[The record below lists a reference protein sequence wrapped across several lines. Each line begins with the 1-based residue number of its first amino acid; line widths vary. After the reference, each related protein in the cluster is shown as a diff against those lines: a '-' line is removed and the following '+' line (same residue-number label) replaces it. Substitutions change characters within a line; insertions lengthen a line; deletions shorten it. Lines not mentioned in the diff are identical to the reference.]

1 MKINLI
7 YGPPGTGKT
16 TYLLKILEEELKQL
30 EPDKIAYVSFTKEGA
45 YQGRNRAIANFGY
58 KQSDFP
64 YFKTLHSIAFKSA
77 NMSRS
82 QVMGKNFYKIF
93 SKKMGM
99 NFTGFYTEDLRH
111 NDDRYL
117 FFNLLHRNNPKAA
130 SSYLL
135 DLDIQKL
142 KFVNSNYKRFKE
154 FYSVYDF
161 SDMIELFNKKN
172 EALPVEVAIIDEAQ
186 DLTTLQWKMVW
197 TAFKT
202 CKRVYIAGDDDQAI
216 YEWSGADVNYF
227 LQIEGD
233 ISILDYSYRLPSN
246 IVNFVKSITSSIKN
260 RIEKNYRGTILKG
273 EIKFILDLRELTI
286 TKNETWMFLS
296 RNRIFLKTILTYI
309 RDQGLVYSY
318 NNELS
323 VLPKNINAINEF
335 ERERKKGSISEII
348 RIKLRRFLKENID
361 LELPWYDNFNWDE
374 DELKYYRDLIR
385 TKVDIIKC
393 NIRINTI
400 HSVKGAEA
408 DNVVLLMDITKQIYS
423 NLHNNPDS
431 EFRVLYVACTR
442 TRKNLFIVESQSTYE
457 YTLERKLYEE

>member
-16 TYLLKILEEELKQL
+16 TYLLKILEKELVKL
-30 EPDKIAYVSFTKEGA
+30 DPDKIAYVSFTKEGA
-45 YQGRNRAIANFGY
+45 YQGRNRAIANLGY
-58 KQSDFP
+58 TKNDFP
-64 YFKTLHSIAFKSA
+64 YFKTLHSIAFKA
-77 NMSRS
+77 TNMSRA
-82 QVMGKNFYKIF
+82 QVMNRNFYKIF
-93 SKKMGM
+93 SDKMGM
-99 NFTGFYTEDLRH
+99 SFTGFYTEDLRH

-130 SSYLL
+130 SRYLL

-172 EALPVEVAIIDEAQ
+172 EALPVQVAIIDEAQ
-186 DLTTLQWKMVW
+186 DLTTLQWKMIW
-197 TAFKT
+197 TAFKN
-202 CKRVYIAGDDDQAI
+202 CKRIYIAGDDDQAI
-216 YEWSGADVNYF
+216 YEWSGADVKYF

-233 ISILDYSYRLPSN
+233 IKILNHSYRLPSN
-246 IVNFVKSITSSIKN
+246 IVKFTKTITDSIGS
-260 RIEKNYRGTILKG
+260 RIEKEYDGNILKG

-296 RNRIFLKTILTYI
+296 RNRIFLKDVLTYI
-309 RDQGLVYSY
+309 RDKGLVYSY

-323 VLPKNINAINEF
+323 VKPKNIKAIRDF
-335 ERERKKGSISEII
+335 ESIRREGKISEAS
-348 RIKLRRFLKENID
+348 RIQLRQFLKEEIN
-361 LELPWYDNFNWDE
+361 LEYPWYDNFNWKE

-385 TKVDIIKC
+385 TKADITMC

-408 DNVVLLMDITKQIYS
+408 DNVVLLMDITKQIYT

-431 EFRVLYVACTR
+431 EYRVLYVACTR

-457 YTLERKLYEE
+457 YTLERKLYEQ